1 MFNLIFKNSRGQ
13 ELDFTQIAD
22 SQILSVSG
30 LETTTAEISE
40 ESNPVIDGVS
50 FGTVR
55 RGKRNVIITLA
66 QYGIN
71 VKEIRR
77 NIYNVLS
84 GKEKGELRFID
95 ESLDVSTSAYVEN
108 VVPTHWT
115 NAPTLSISILCESA
129 FFESTV
135 TKKTRIISLEGK
147 FSFPLELSEI
157 GQEFGAILTEND
169 LQIVNNG
176 QEKTPC
182 HIRLTFNGEVENPVI
197 TNFSTNEYFSLIRSF
212 SSGQVV
218 DIYSDVGQ
226 KRAILTDVDGT
237 ETDIF
242 SDVSISSTWLFLKLG
257 ENILSVSSTLG
268 LDKVL
273 TEIEFKE
280 LYYGV
285 D

>member
-1 MFNLIFKNSRGQ
+1 MQTITKNNI
-13 ELDFTQIAD
+13 QI
-22 SQILSVSG
+22 
-30 LETTTAEISE
+30 T
-40 ESNPVIDGVS
+40 
-50 FGTVR
+50 
-55 RGKRNVIITLA
+55 GKQLN
-66 QYGIN
+66 
-71 VKEIRR
+71 K
-77 NIYNVLS
+77 
-84 GKEKGELRFID
+84 
-95 ESLDVSTSAYVEN
+95 
-108 VVPTHWT
+108 
-115 NAPTLSISILCESA
+115 
-129 FFESTV
+129 
-135 TKKTRIISLEGK
+135 
-147 FSFPLELSEI
+147 
-157 GQEFGAILTEND
+157 
-169 LQIVNNG
+169 
-176 QEKTPC
+176 
-182 HIRLTFNGEVENPVI
+182 TFNGEVENPVI

-257 ENILSVSSTLG
+257 ENVLSVSSTLG